1 MMSDKQKYL
10 QTIEENASL
19 FTDVSDQIWDFA
31 ELSLME
37 FQSAKLY
44 CEVLAKEGFTVETPI
59 AGIETAFKASYGSGK
74 PVIGILAEYDA
85 LTGLSQQA
93 GAVERKELVSGGCG
107 HNMLGAGSLAAAFAI
122 KKYLEDGHSGT
133 VIFYGCPGEEGGA
146 AKAFMA
152 RDRIWEE
159 LDAALT
165 WHPDDVNQVTS
176 GTCNTCIQTEY
187 KFTGIASH
195 ASGSPEFGRSALD
208 AVELMNVGVQF
219 LREHM
224 PQEARI
230 HYAITD
236 AGGNSPN
243 VVQPHAQV
251 LYMVRSQLAKDA
263 LALQERVDK
272 IAQGAAMMTETTVK
286 KRFIDG
292 CSNTV
297 PNKVLE
303 QLLYKNFSEIGV
315 PQHTEQEIAY
325 AQQIIASYEM
335 PNDHLP
341 GNACEESE
349 EIAAYV
355 DKVSQHGTVPL
366 NDFLVPY
373 HFSTKQ
379 SAGSTDVGDVSWLVP
394 TAQINTV
401 TFPSKAPGH
410 SWQNVSCGR
419 TSIGHKGLLTAGK
432 VLAATAIDLFEQP
445 QLLEQAKEEFSK
457 RTVGGYFCP
466 VPEDAVPTVVGGQ
479 F

>member
-1 MMSDKQKYL
+1 
-10 QTIEENASL
+10 
-19 FTDVSDQIWDFA
+19 
-31 ELSLME
+31 ME
-37 FQSAKLY
+37 VRNLITFLK
-44 CEVLAKEGFTVETPI
+44 I
-59 AGIETAFKASYGSGK
+59 IETGSFSKA
-74 PVIGILAEYDA
+74 A
-85 LTGLSQQA
+85 
-93 GAVERKELVSGGCG
+93 
-107 HNMLGAGSLAAAFAI
+107 
-122 KKYLEDGHSGT
+122 
-133 VIFYGCPGEEGGA
+133 
-146 AKAFMA
+146 
-152 RDRIWEE
+152 
-159 LDAALT
+159 
-165 WHPDDVNQVTS
+165 
-176 GTCNTCIQTEY
+176 
-187 KFTGIASH
+187 
-195 ASGSPEFGRSALD
+195 
-208 AVELMNVGVQF
+208 
-219 LREHM
+219 
-224 PQEARI
+224 
-230 HYAITD
+230 
-236 AGGNSPN
+236 
-243 VVQPHAQV
+243 
-251 LYMVRSQLAKDA
+251 
-263 LALQERVDK
+263 
-272 IAQGAAMMTETTVK
+272 
-286 KRFIDG
+286 
-292 CSNTV
+292 
-297 PNKVLE
+297 E
-303 QLLYKNFSEIGV
+303 QLTYSQSTVTVQIQQLEEEIGV
-315 PQHTEQEIAY
+315 QLFDRIGKKIYVTEKGHELEAY

-379 SAGSTDVGDVSWLVP
+379 SAGSTDVGDVSWLDP

>member
-1 MMSDKQKYL
+1 
-10 QTIEENASL
+10 
-19 FTDVSDQIWDFA
+19 
-31 ELSLME
+31 ME
-37 FQSAKLY
+37 VRNLITFLK
-44 CEVLAKEGFTVETPI
+44 I
-59 AGIETAFKASYGSGK
+59 IETGSFSKA
-74 PVIGILAEYDA
+74 A
-85 LTGLSQQA
+85 
-93 GAVERKELVSGGCG
+93 
-107 HNMLGAGSLAAAFAI
+107 
-122 KKYLEDGHSGT
+122 
-133 VIFYGCPGEEGGA
+133 
-146 AKAFMA
+146 
-152 RDRIWEE
+152 
-159 LDAALT
+159 
-165 WHPDDVNQVTS
+165 
-176 GTCNTCIQTEY
+176 
-187 KFTGIASH
+187 
-195 ASGSPEFGRSALD
+195 
-208 AVELMNVGVQF
+208 
-219 LREHM
+219 
-224 PQEARI
+224 
-230 HYAITD
+230 
-236 AGGNSPN
+236 
-243 VVQPHAQV
+243 
-251 LYMVRSQLAKDA
+251 
-263 LALQERVDK
+263 
-272 IAQGAAMMTETTVK
+272 
-286 KRFIDG
+286 
-292 CSNTV
+292 
-297 PNKVLE
+297 E
-303 QLLYKNFSEIGV
+303 QLTYSQSTVTVQIQQLEEEIGV
-315 PQHTEQEIAY
+315 QLFDRIGKKIYVTEKGHELEAY